1 MPAVYSLL
9 AVGAN
14 GKVAVRM
21 NVGEGAIDQ
30 SAEHIVAAPCPEL
43 EILAHTAD
51 SHCLAVTL
59 RRSSE
64 GGTHPLVRVLAG
76 NAHLG
81 RQSEAP
87 TCSTSMAS
95 TAAIASAFSTASGVS
110 IIAINSVCSLRT
122 LQTTACGMAA

>member
-1 MPAVYSLL
+1 LL
-9 AVGAN
+9 AIKIWARDSEPTTQNICGNSKPQQPAL
-14 GKVAVRM
+14 
-21 NVGEGAIDQ
+21 
-30 SAEHIVAAPCPEL
+30 EL

-87 TCSTSMAS
+87 TCSTSMPS
-95 TAAIASAFSTASGVS
+95 TATIASAFSTASGVS

-122 LQTTACGMAA
+122 LQTTAYGMAA